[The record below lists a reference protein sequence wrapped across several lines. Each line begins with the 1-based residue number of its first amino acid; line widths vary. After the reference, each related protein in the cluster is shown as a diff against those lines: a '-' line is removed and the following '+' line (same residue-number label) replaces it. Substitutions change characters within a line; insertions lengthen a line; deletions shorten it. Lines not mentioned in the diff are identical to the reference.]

1 MRPYRSRLYA
11 HITATSLLHHCA
23 VPGDLSK
30 KASLAAGLPEASAQM
45 AATPGNSAIAH
56 ALSSSRPP
64 RASRVPPGY
73 SVRGR
78 ARARARARARVGF
91 GFRLRLGIGF
101 GLEGAARPL
110 EPAEGRRRVV
120 REGRALRRVELALEL
135 RQEAAG
141 AARPEEARKLA
152 SEACVRISRWCAKSR
167 AKERAR
173 CER

>member
-1 MRPYRSRLYA
+1 M
-11 HITATSLLHHCA
+11 
-23 VPGDLSK
+23 
-30 KASLAAGLPEASAQM
+30 
-45 AATPGNSAIAH
+45 
-56 ALSSSRPP
+56 
-64 RASRVPPGY
+64 PPGY

-78 ARARARARARVGF
+78 GWARGRARARARARVGF

-101 GLEGAARPL
+101 GLEGAAWPL
-110 EPAEGRRRVV
+110 EPAEGRSRVV